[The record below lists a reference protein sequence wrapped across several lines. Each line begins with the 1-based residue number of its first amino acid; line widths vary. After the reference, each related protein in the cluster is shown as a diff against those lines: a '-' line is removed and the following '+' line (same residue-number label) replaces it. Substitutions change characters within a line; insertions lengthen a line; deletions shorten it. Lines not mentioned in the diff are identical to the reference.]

1 MVLVN
6 PKSIAPIICL
16 FPGGHIMFK
25 KVEKTVPIDKEAFKE
40 MEPGLRLE
48 LLSLQRELRDADFP
62 VIILLNGVDGGGKGE
77 TGNLLHEWLD
87 ARHLDAHAFGEET
100 DEEASRPDLWR
111 YWQALPAK
119 GRIGVLFGTWYSQ
132 PIIQRVHG
140 QLDDD
145 ELDRKLTEINRFEKL
160 LTDDGALIIKFWFH
174 LSKKQQKK
182 RLRKLESKRRTR
194 WRVTRQDWRHF
205 KLYDKFSKHCRN
217 VIEQTQNEEVP
228 WTLVSGADPRTRA
241 LQVGEEIRDRLK
253 AHMKRKVKGRRRPGR
268 RKKIPSLLDSVDL
281 SQSLEKEDYSEQ
293 LDRLQ
298 GKLSELSWDLHEQG
312 RGVVLVYQGWDA
324 AGKGGNI
331 RRLVPAL
338 DARQYNVIAV
348 GAPTEE
354 ERAQHY
360 LWRFWR
366 HIPRGGRFTI
376 FDRSW
381 YGRVLVERIEGFATV
396 PEWQRA
402 YGEINDF
409 EDQLTDNG
417 YILMKFWIH
426 ISKEEQLR
434 RFKDRE
440 ATPHKMHKIT
450 EEDYRNRDKW
460 EHYEAAVSEMIT
472 RTDKR
477 AAPWTIV
484 PGNCKRFARIHVL
497 KSLCDHLEQELH
509 G

>member
-1 MVLVN
+1 
-6 PKSIAPIICL
+6 
-16 FPGGHIMFK
+16 
-25 KVEKTVPIDKEAFKE
+25 
-40 MEPGLRLE
+40 
-48 LLSLQRELRDADFP
+48 
-62 VIILLNGVDGGGKGE
+62 
-77 TGNLLHEWLD
+77 NLLHEWLD
-87 ARHLDAHAFGEET
+87 ARYLDAHAFGTET
-100 DEEASRPDLWR
+100 EEEASRPDLWR
-111 YWQALPAK
+111 YWQALPPK
-119 GRIGVLFGTWYSQ
+119 GRMGVLFGTWYSQ
-132 PIIQRVHG
+132 PIVERVYGHM
-140 QLDDD
+140 DDD
-145 ELDRKLTEINRFEKL
+145 EFDSKLEEINAFEKL

-174 LSKKQQKK
+174 LSKKQQKN
-182 RLRKLESKRRTR
+182 RLRKLEGKRRTR
-194 WRVTRQDWRHF
+194 WRVTRRDWRHF
-205 KLYDKFSKHCRN
+205 KLYDKFAKHCKN
-217 VIEQTQNEEVP
+217 VLEQTHSDAAP
-228 WTLVSGADPRTRA
+228 WTIVSGADARTRA
-241 LQVGEEIRDRLK
+241 LTVGEEIRDRLA
-253 AHMKRKVKGRRRPGR
+253 AHMTRSKKAPKRRGR
-268 RKKIPSLLDSVDL
+268 RKKIPSLLQAVDL
-281 SQSLEKEDYSEQ
+281 DQTIEKTDYSEK

-338 DARQYNVIAV
+338 DARQYSVIPV

-402 YGEINDF
+402 YREINEF

-426 ISKEEQLR
+426 ISKDEQLR
-434 RFKDRE
+434 RFKARE
-440 ATPHKMHKIT
+440 ATPYKKHKIT
-450 EEDYRNRDKW
+450 EEDYRNREKW
-460 EHYEAAVSEMIT
+460 DEYEAAVSEMIT
-472 RTDKR
+472 RTDKKE
-477 AAPWTIV
+477 APWTIV

-497 KSLCDHLEQELH
+497 ESVCDHLEKQIH